1 MGAVLPSSL
10 VSKWVASALM
20 AVTILGTAEPS
31 GARPAPS
38 PEPLAASGLAPA
50 ATTLWDGA
58 GVFVHIAGDV
68 SATLLAETLR
78 ENGFRWVAVMTHH
91 GLERLN
97 EAALAGGWL
106 DDLRSAGLRVGGWGY
121 NQTEPEAEAAL
132 AAELVQ
138 RFGLE
143 FHIANAE
150 LEYKCSGDDGLC
162 SGDIEPAAERFG
174 RSGRFVRAFRG
185 VLPAL
190 PAAVSTYGRVDM
202 ANLDWGAWR
211 AGGFHL
217 LPQSYLNERNMDD
230 PVLSV
235 GGAVQERWALSA
247 VHPTIGAYDGD
258 AGEILIDEYVA
269 RLKKAG
275 TTGFSVYLA
284 HHVADEEYDV
294 LGDAIETLGIAAV
307 PDKQ

>member
-1 MGAVLPSSL
+1 LL
-10 VSKWVASALM
+10 VAKWIASAL
-20 AVTILGTAEPS
+20 AAGVVLLAAAPS
-31 GARPAPS
+31 GAGPAPG
-38 PEPLAASGLAPA
+38 PDPLAASGLTPE
-50 ATTLWDGA
+50 ATGLWEGA
-58 GVFVHIAGDV
+58 GVFVHIAGDI
-68 SATLLAETLR
+68 SATLLAQTLR

-91 GLERLN
+91 GLEPLN
-97 EAALAGGWL
+97 ENALEHGWL
-106 DDLRSAGLRVGGWGY
+106 EALRAAGLRVGGWGY

-132 AAELVQ
+132 AAELVE

-174 RSGRFVRAFRG
+174 RSGRFVGAFRAR
-185 VLPAL
+185 LPDL

-211 AGGFHL
+211 EGGFHL
-217 LPQSYLNERNMDD
+217 LPQSYLNERKMDD

-235 GGAVQERWALSA
+235 DGAVQERWALSA
-247 VHPTIGAYDGD
+247 VHPTIGAYDGG
-258 AGEILIDEYVA
+258 AGEILIDEYVS
-269 RLKKAG
+269 RLKEAR

-284 HHVADEEYDV
+284 HHVADQEYQE
-294 LGDAIETLGIAAV
+294 LGEAIETLGIAE
-307 PDKQ
+307 PSG